1 MFLILRNKKD
11 SVFFVFSGILQIK
24 RKKIE
29 IKKRGA
35 LLFLRVPNCDGIL
48 KILGVF
54 WKD

>member
-11 SVFFVFSGILQIK
+11 SVLFVFSGILQIK

-29 IKKRGA
+29 IKRGD